1 MSLNSLNIILRKMR
15 RNRMSTVVNILGLSL
30 GIACTFMIAVLLRFE
45 FSFNSM
51 YPKSDRIYR
60 VVTEETRQGGG
71 TGLTSG
77 TPGDIAN
84 AMLKEFPDV
93 EQATMVFV
101 QQVGL
106 LSVKNA
112 GIEKKFKEDE
122 GIVYA
127 LPEFFDMFDI
137 QMLEGAPK
145 LDEPNTVVL
154 TQQVARRL
162 FGNESPVGKTVRL
175 DGKKDLTVVG
185 VAVDPPKNSDLAF
198 TVYLSAAGLKK
209 DQAWIFD
216 WRNLSSNIQTYVLL
230 NEHGS
235 ASHVDSMFPR
245 FQDEYMREVT
255 YKREF
260 HLQPLRDL
268 HYEPEYA
275 DLQPFVVSSKT
286 LAALGI
292 IGLFLILTA
301 CVNFV
306 NMATAQATNRAREVG
321 VRKVLGAFK
330 KQIAMQFLGE
340 TLFTILISCA
350 LSLVIAELVF
360 PVVTRVLNLPMELQ
374 LLDPALMG
382 FLIVLVIVM
391 TLLSGFYPALILS
404 DFVPAS
410 ALKGQAT
417 TGGRILRRGLVVF
430 QFAISQML
438 MVGTLVVILQMQHV
452 KTLDLGLNPGGV
464 LTVPIPGDTDRLGTL
479 KNELKEDPNIRS
491 VSFSW
496 TSAISDNQW
505 DSNIRYQQNGET
517 KLLTTDLKF
526 ADPEYLST
534 YGLTLLAGRNYG
546 ESDTTKEY
554 VVNEALIHAM
564 GIQRPADALGKMIKL
579 GRNRAPMPIV
589 GVVRD
594 FNSRSLHEAIRPLL
608 LATRL
613 NAYSEIGI
621 KVRAADLHATLAHIE
636 KAWTAMFPEHIFEYQ
651 FLDQRIQRFYQQEER
666 VEFLFG
672 LFAPIAILIG
682 CIGLVGLVSF
692 VAARKT
698 KEIGV
703 RKVLG
708 ASVPS
713 ILVMLSKEFVQLI
726 ALAFAVA
733 VPVSYYVMNGWLEN
747 FAYRIAIGPLV
758 FLAVFLVT
766 VLIAALTV
774 GYRSIRAATA
784 NPVESLRYE

>member
-1 MSLNSLNIILRKMR
+1 MSFSSLNIILRKMR
-15 RNRMSTVVNILGLSL
+15 RNRMSSVVNILGLSL
-30 GIACTFMIAVLLRFE
+30 GISCTFMIAVLLRFE
-45 FSFNSM
+45 LSFNTM
-51 YPKSDRIYR
+51 YPKGDRIYR
-60 VVTEETRQGGG
+60 VVTQEGRQGGG
-71 TGLTSG
+71 TGYTSG
-77 TPGDIAN
+77 SPGAISE

-101 QQVGL
+101 NQAGQFTVQ
-106 LSVKNA
+106 NA
-112 GIEKKFKEDE
+112 GVEKKFKQDE
-122 GIVYA
+122 GVVYA
-127 LPEFFDMFDI
+127 LPEFFRMFDI
-137 QMLEGAPK
+137 RMIEGAPK

-162 FGNESPVGKTVRL
+162 FGSESPLGKTVRL
-175 DGKKDLTVVG
+175 NGRTDLTIVG
-185 VAVDPPKNSDLAF
+185 VAADPPENSDLAY
-198 TVYLSAAGLKK
+198 TVYISGAGLKK
-209 DQAWIFD
+209 NQTWIFD
-216 WRNLSSNIQTYVLL
+216 WRNLSSNIQTFVLL
-230 NEHGS
+230 REHAS
-235 ASHVDSMFPR
+235 VSHVESMFPR
-245 FQDEYMREVT
+245 FKNEYMRAVT

-260 HLQPLRDL
+260 SLQPLSAM

-275 DLQPFVVSSKT
+275 DLQPFVVSSTT

-306 NMATAQATNRAREVG
+306 NMATAQASNRAREVG

-340 TLFTILISCA
+340 TLFTIVVSCL

-360 PVVTRVLNLPMELQ
+360 PVVTRALNLPINLQ
-374 LLDPALMG
+374 LLDPMLIG
-382 FLIVLVIVM
+382 FLLFLVIVM
-391 TLLSGFYPALILS
+391 TLLSGLYPALILS
-404 DFVPAS
+404 GFVPAS

-438 MVGTLVVILQMQHV
+438 MAGTLVVILQMQHV
-452 KTLDLGLNPGGV
+452 KTLDLGLNPEGV
-464 LTVPIPGDTDRLGTL
+464 LTVPIPGDTNQLGTL
-479 KNELKEDPNIRS
+479 KNRLKEDPNIRS

-496 TSAISDNQW
+496 TSAISNNDW

-517 KLLTTDLKF
+517 RLLTTDLKF
-526 ADPEYLST
+526 ADPEYLAT
-534 YGLTLLAGRNYG
+534 YGLTLLAGRNYAKA
-546 ESDTTKEY
+546 DTIKEF
-554 VVNEALIHAM
+554 VVNEAFIHAM
-564 GIQRPADALGKMIKL
+564 GIQRPADALGKMIQL
-579 GRNRAPMPIV
+579 GRTRAPMPIV

-594 FNSRSLHEAIRPLL
+594 FNARSLHEAIRPCL
-608 LATRL
+608 LATRVS
-613 NAYSEIGI
+613 AYSEIGM
-621 KVRAADLHATLAHIE
+621 KVRAADLHATLVHIE
-636 KAWTAMFPEHIFEYQ
+636 KVWTAIFPEHIFEYQ
-651 FLDQRIQRFYQQEER
+651 FLDERIKRFYEQEER
-666 VEFLFG
+666 VQFLFG

-682 CIGLVGLVSF
+682 CIGLIGLVSF
-692 VAARKT
+692 VTTRKT

-708 ASVPS
+708 ASVTN
-713 ILVMLSKEFVQLI
+713 ILMMLSKEFVQLI
-726 ALAFAVA
+726 VLAFAVA

-758 FLAVFLVT
+758 FLAVFLAT
-766 VLIAALTV
+766 ALIAALTV